1 MRILMLAAASA
12 LISACAS
19 SPVMLADYSSTTQLD
34 RQHIGETQTR
44 KIGEVLVAK
53 GQRTEVPALQVLNT
67 TIFNKAAGEASIM
80 TCAVTAVA
88 GIYPKRGTYR
98 EGGGDCFG
106 PVMVQLTLAD
116 GTTNW
121 NCPGQS
127 WLTDICKGGD
137 EYFVALLSMK
147 APLKQQFENL
157 KPTTMLVGGKPNLVQ
172 ELIYTGRMD
181 RRIGIT
187 YREFSN
193 DIERPSFV
201 QELQYDLGE
210 SQEIVFRS
218 VRLQV
223 LKADAGSITYRAIAG
238 FETPTPVR

>member
-1 MRILMLAAASA
+1 MRILMLAMASA

-19 SPVMLADYSSTTQLD
+19 SPVMLADYSSTRQLD
-34 RQHIGETQTR
+34 RQYVGETHTR
-44 KIGEVLVAK
+44 SVGEVLVAK
-53 GQRTEVPALQVLNT
+53 GQRTEVPALQVLRT
-67 TIFNKAAGEASIM
+67 TIFNKAQGEASIM

-88 GIYPKRGTYR
+88 GTYPKRGTYR
-98 EGGGDCFG
+98 EGGGECFG

-127 WLTDICKGGD
+127 WLTDICKSGD

-157 KPTTMLVGGKPNLVQ
+157 RSTTMLVDGRPNLVQ
-172 ELIYTGRMD
+172 ELIYTGRVD
-181 RRIGIT
+181 RRIGLT
-187 YREFSN
+187 YREFTH

-218 VRLQV
+218 VRLSV
-223 LKADAGSITYRAIAG
+223 LKADAGSITYRTVAG
-238 FETPTPVR
+238 F